1 MKPILTAGATFPAGA
16 TLPHRLAVGPAVALL
31 ALLIGLAAPPLRAQ
45 EHEAQQPE
53 AITLELNGA
62 TPMPDGACQLTLV
75 VTNGLPAAL
84 KRAAW
89 QVAIFDKA
97 GAVQSL
103 PILDFGALLPGKTR
117 VAQFA
122 LPGRPCDQLGRIVVN
137 DVAECTAEDG
147 ADQRA
152 ACLGGLATRNRS
164 EIEFGL

>member
-16 TLPHRLAVGPAVALL
+16 ALPYRLAVGPAVALL

-45 EHEAQQPE
+45 APE

-62 TPMPDGACQLTLV
+62 AATPDGACQLTLV
-75 VTNGLPAAL
+75 VTNGLPQTL
-84 KRAAW
+84 RRAAW
-89 QVAIFDKA
+89 QVAIFDRA

-103 PILDFGALLPGKTR
+103 PVLDFGALLPGKTR

-137 DVAECTAEDG
+137 DVAECTAQDG
-147 ADQRA
+147 SDQRA

-164 EIEFGL
+164 EIGFGL